1 MVKLPDKVIGLPWT
15 YSLPISLQI
24 LSAAVHYGEPT
35 DVVTLAVT
43 ATQCMR
49 EVAVGKEVKEYRA
62 PGKDQ
67 KKLTEKVKMANML
80 M

>member
-1 MVKLPDKVIGLPWT
+1 M
-15 YSLPISLQI
+15 SLIPSLQI

-62 PGKDQ
+62 PGKEQ
-67 KKLTEKVKMANML
+67 KNLTEKVLHGYVHIHINYMCMPTY
-80 M
+80 MM